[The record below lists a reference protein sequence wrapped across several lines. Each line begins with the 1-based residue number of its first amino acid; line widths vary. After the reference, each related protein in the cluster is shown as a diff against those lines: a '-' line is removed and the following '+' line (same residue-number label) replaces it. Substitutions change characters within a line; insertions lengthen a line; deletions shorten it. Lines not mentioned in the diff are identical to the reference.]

1 MTRNTRC
8 AFLKVDSLR
17 LFIFVV
23 VLVILIALRDL
34 FKANLCTMF
43 DFLDSMKLF
52 SMIMWV
58 LLVGLLWGCQ
68 LENELPEL
76 PLEHRQTNWM
86 DVLHDLPM
94 DKNRAKQLDHLIGA
108 DSVFWAQW
116 SEDILQLGSAADT
129 NTVDVVHRFMTEM
142 EPMLLAIDTTS
153 GSTLALQR
161 QSDLLMQGFRRWL
174 QLSPSAEIPDV
185 IWMPSGF
192 NFAVYPGDT
201 WLAIGLDWFMGAEHS
216 LYRELPPSKF
226 PTYRLARMKTEWMA
240 TDAFKGWF
248 AVHHQSMIPNSP
260 STSDMWLY
268 WGKVMSL
275 TAQCF
280 PEASPAQ
287 LMNWTEKE
295 WAWAIE
301 HEQAIWREMQPQDQL
316 FSKNPRDIMRWFQE
330 GPFTRVGRI
339 PQESP
344 DRLGVFLGWR
354 AVEAAKAQHPE
365 WEPHALVQMMEVEP
379 FLQAYR
385 P

>member
-1 MTRNTRC
+1 
-8 AFLKVDSLR
+8 
-17 LFIFVV
+17 
-23 VLVILIALRDL
+23 
-34 FKANLCTMF
+34 MF

-161 QSDLLMQGFRRWL
+161 QSDMLMQGFRRWL

-365 WEPHALVQMMEVEP
+365 WEPHALVQIMEVEP